1 MGAALPALPLRD
13 TIASMK
19 ATVRSGRLILDEPTD
34 LPEGSEVELV
44 PIGGDDLDED
54 ERSRLHGALAESDD
68 DVAAGRVR
76 PASEVIG
83 TLRRRE

>member
-1 MGAALPALPLRD
+1 
-13 TIASMK
+13 MK

-44 PIGGDDLDED
+44 PLDGDDLDGD
-54 ERSRLHGALAESDD
+54 ERRRLHAALAESED

-76 PASEVIG
+76 PASEVLES
-83 TLRRRE
+83 LRRRE